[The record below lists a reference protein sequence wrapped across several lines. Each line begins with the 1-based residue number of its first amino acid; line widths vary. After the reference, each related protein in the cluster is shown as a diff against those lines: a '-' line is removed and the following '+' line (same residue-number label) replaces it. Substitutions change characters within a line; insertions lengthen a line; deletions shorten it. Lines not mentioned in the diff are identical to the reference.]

1 MDDLLEFTEIP
12 NSEEAYLI
20 AGWRQWADAGN
31 VSSAL
36 PRYLIDQMG
45 ARKIG
50 QIRPDPFYIFQIP
63 GAQHFLRPEIKL
75 QEGYRTELQSRKNEI
90 FYSGDARKGL
100 CIFLGDEPHLSAE
113 RYAEAFFNVAAQ
125 LKVKRVAAVGGVY
138 APVPYD
144 KDRQISCTF
153 SLPKMKKELDGYAV
167 QYSSYEGGVSIG
179 SYLADRAE
187 QLGIEHVVFYA
198 MVPMYDFSSLSPVVE
213 AITISNDFKA
223 WHDVMRRLSYMFK
236 LGFDLSDLEQKSREL
251 VRSVAAQ
258 IDALEHQ
265 VPKAQV
271 REYLEK
277 VSANFTEMSFM
288 PLDDAWEAGLRD
300 IFKDQE

>member
-1 MDDLLEFTEIP
+1 MDPLIELTERP
-12 NSEEAYLI
+12 VSKETFLI

-36 PRYLIDQMG
+36 PQYLIDQTA

-75 QEGYRTELQSRKNEI
+75 EEGHRSELQSRRNEI
-90 FYSGDARKGL
+90 YFSGDAQKGL
-100 CIFLGDEPHLSAE
+100 VIFIGDEPHLSAE
-113 RYAEAFFNVAAQ
+113 RYAEAFFDVAKT
-125 LKVKRVAAVGGVY
+125 LNVKRVAAIGGVY

-153 SLPKMKKELDGYAV
+153 SLPKLKSELDEYAV
-167 QYSSYEGGVSIG
+167 QYSNYEGGVSIG

-187 QLGIEHVVFYA
+187 QLGIEYVVFYA
-198 MVPMYDFSSLSPVVE
+198 MVPLYDFSSLSPVVE
-213 AITISNDFKA
+213 AITIGNDHKA
-223 WHDVMRRLSYMFK
+223 WYDLMRRLSHMFK
-236 LGFDLSDLEQKSREL
+236 LGLDLSDLEQQSRDL
-251 VRSVAAQ
+251 VRSVADQ
-258 IDALEHQ
+258 IHAVENQ

-277 VSANFTEMSFM
+277 INAGFTEMSFM

-300 IFKDQE
+300 IFRDAE